1 MPTVTRSGTV
11 DAPQE
16 AVWEV
21 VSDPYHLPRW
31 WPGVTRV
38 EDVGEDTW
46 TNVLESPRGRAV
58 RADYTRVYLD
68 APNRVV
74 WRQELEQTPFER
86 FLRESVTGVILAA
99 EGDATHIEVRFVQKL
114 KGMARFGGF
123 MARRA
128 AAKQLDEA
136 IENLRRVVV
145 A

>member
-1 MPTVTRSGTV
+1 MSTVTRSATI

-38 EDVGEDTW
+38 EDVTDDAW
-46 TNVLESPRGRAV
+46 TNVLTSPRGRSV
-58 RADYTRVYLD
+58 RADYTRVFTD
-68 APNRVV
+68 PPNRVV
-74 WRQELEQTPFER
+74 WRQELLATPFER
-86 FLRESVTGVILAA
+86 FLREAVTGVILEA
-99 EGDATHIEVRFVQKL
+99 EGASTRIELRFVQKL
-114 KGMARFGGF
+114 KGLARFGGF

-128 AAKQLDEA
+128 ARKQLDEA
-136 IENLRRVVV
+136 IAGLQNVVV

>member
-1 MPTVTRSGTV
+1 MPTVTRSGTI

-16 AVWEV
+16 AVWQV

-38 EDVGEDTW
+38 EDATEEAW
-46 TNVLESPRGRAV
+46 TTVLQSPRGRAV
-58 RADYTRVYLD
+58 RADYTRVYSD
-68 APNRVV
+68 PPNRVV
-74 WRQELEQTPFER
+74 WRQEITATPFER
-86 FLRESVTGVILAA
+86 FLKEAVTGVILEP
-99 EGDATHIEVRFVQKL
+99 EGASTRIELRFVQRL

-128 AAKQLDEA
+128 ARRQLDEA
-136 IENLRRVVV
+136 IAGLKQVLV